1 MVSDY
6 FMGMWSTMKIYVVW
20 GSSQHSLLREQI
32 PVPIKWIYCTTGST
46 FCLYNSLP
54 HTWSDTHLW
63 DSCTHFQ
70 CLYVSLVTG
79 QISNPLFFSYTT
91 VPNSHHFVS
100 ASDTRDTMSLDT
112 LAMLSRKSGRWTS
125 ISFPSS
131 NPSSPVL
138 FSFSEQANCSELSF
152 FSVPIPWKVNKS
164 SLNLLFIPSLCL
176 GHLHWRQ
183 SVTTALLA
191 MLTMEANSKSFL
203 SFLSF
208 LFKHPV
214 SSLTLYHITC
224 WIGMWIHPLSPAL
237 WYFRELTKSPSLCI
251 FWDTCQSSSSYSFLQ
266 APNT

>member
-6 FMGMWSTMKIYVVW
+6 FMGMWFTMKIYVVW

-70 CLYVSLVTG
+70 CLYVLLVAG

-131 NPSSPVL
+131 NPSSSLILSFGAGQL
-138 FSFSEQANCSELSF
+138 FWTLF
-152 FSVPIPWKVNKS
+152 FSVPIPGKVNKS

-183 SVTTALLA
+183 SVTAALLA
-191 MLTMEANSKSFL
+191 MLIMEANSQSFL

-208 LFKHPV
+208 IFKHTV
-214 SSLTLYHITC
+214 TSLTL
-224 WIGMWIHPLSPAL
+224 
-237 WYFRELTKSPSLCI
+237 
-251 FWDTCQSSSSYSFLQ
+251 D
-266 APNT
+266 